1 LKGRGFSRAARL
13 ETRGNREN
21 RAFLDILKG
30 AGFAP
35 AIIFTVASSLVPNP
49 TGKMVELW
57 RIFGGD

>member
-1 LKGRGFSRAARL
+1 V
-13 ETRGNREN
+13 
-21 RAFLDILKG
+21 FLDILKG

-49 TGKMVELW
+49 TGKMVQLW